1 MPTLRLND
9 PALADDLLVELRSH
23 GDILAEEI
31 GPGSIRVSVLGS
43 YSAEGMRVAI
53 YLHVRAW
60 EAAQR
65 AKGIDVRIELD

>member
-1 MPTLRLND
+1 MPTIRLND

-65 AKGIDVRIELD
+65 AKGVDVRVELD

>member
-9 PALADDLLVELRSH
+9 PALADELLVELRSH

-65 AKGIDVRIELD
+65 AKGIDVRVELD

>member
-65 AKGIDVRIELD
+65 AKGIDVRVELD

>member
-1 MPTLRLND
+1 MPTIRVND
-9 PALADDLLVELRSH
+9 PALTDDLLVELRSH

-31 GPGSIRVSVLGS
+31 EPGAVRVSVLGS

-65 AKGIDVRIELD
+65 AKGIDVRVELD

>member
-1 MPTLRLND
+1 MPTIRLND
-9 PALADDLLVELRSH
+9 AALADDLLVELRSH
-23 GDILAEEI
+23 GDILAEAI
-31 GPGSIRVSVLGS
+31 GPGAIRVSVLGS

-65 AKGIDVRIELD
+65 AKGVDVRVELD

>member
-1 MPTLRLND
+1 MPTIRLND
-9 PALADDLLVELRSH
+9 PSLVDDLLADLRSR

-31 GPGSIRVSVLGS
+31 GPGAIRVSVLGS

-65 AKGIDVRIELD
+65 SRGVDVQVELD

>member
-1 MPTLRLND
+1 MPTIRLND

-31 GPGSIRVSVLGS
+31 GPGAIRVSVLGS

-60 EAAQR
+60 EAAKR
-65 AKGIDVRIELD
+65 AKGVDVRVELD

>member
-1 MPTLRLND
+1 MPTIRLND

-65 AKGIDVRIELD
+65 AKGIDVRVELD